1 MDEMTL
7 REVTRWIAKHDA
19 AHGDM
24 VGRREFELVTKT
36 MAEDVA
42 DLKEGSKWAL
52 RLIVTILVTNFVAL
66 VYFLVQNAAP

>member
-7 REVTRWIAKHDA
+7 REVTRWIAKHDDV
-19 AHGDM
+19 HKEM
-24 VGRREFELVTKT
+24 VPRREFELVTKT

-66 VYFLVQNAAP
+66 VYFLVQNAGP